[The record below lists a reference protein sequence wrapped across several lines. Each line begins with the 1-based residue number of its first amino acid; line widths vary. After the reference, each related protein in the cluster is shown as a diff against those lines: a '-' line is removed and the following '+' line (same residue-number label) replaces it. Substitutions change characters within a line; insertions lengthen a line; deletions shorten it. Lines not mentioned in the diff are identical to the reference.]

1 MQANFY
7 STEVK
12 AILEQGKKK
21 EMGDFTLYY
30 APHFLQLKHVFQV
43 AAGARTQTP
52 IVLVALEYQGLIG
65 YGEASMPPYLG
76 ESHDSVMAFLD
87 QVDLSTFKSA
97 FLLEDVLAYIDGIAP
112 GNTAAKAALD
122 IALHDVLGK
131 RMGQPWYKVWG
142 LDPEHTVPTSFTIG
156 IDSPEMIRQKLAE
169 ATDFHLLKVKLGA
182 GNDREIIETI
192 RSVSDQAICVDA
204 NQGWSNREEALEMIK
219 WLSLQNVVFVEQPME
234 KTAWED
240 HRWLKARSPLPIIA
254 DEAVQRLKDVHQ
266 VASAYHGINIK
277 LMKCTGLYE
286 ARKMCALARDLDLKI
301 MLGCMTETSCA
312 ISAASQLA
320 PLADWLD
327 LDGALLIKDDLFSGM
342 QVQDGYVKLSDA
354 PGIGL
359 QETIH

>member
-1 MQANFY
+1 MQITLY
-7 STEVK
+7 SPAVQ
-12 AILEQGKKK
+12 AIFEQGKKRV
-21 EMGDFTLYY
+21 MGDFTLYY

-52 IVLVALEYQGLIG
+52 VVLVAIAYQGQIG

-76 ESHDSVMAFLD
+76 ESHDSVMHFID
-87 QVDLSTFKSA
+87 QVDFTPFKDA
-97 FLLEDVLAYIDGIAP
+97 FRLEDMLEYIDGIAQ

-131 RMGQPWYKVWG
+131 RMGQPWYKIWG
-142 LDPEHTVPTSFTIG
+142 LDPEDTVPTSFTIG
-156 IDSPEMIRQKLAE
+156 IDSQEMIRQKVAE
-169 ATDFHLLKVKLGA
+169 ATEFKVLKVKLGA

-192 RSVSDQAICVDA
+192 RSLSDQPICVDA
-204 NQGWSNREEALEMIK
+204 NQGWKDREEAIEMIE
-219 WLSLQNVVFVEQPME
+219 WLHHQNVLFVEQPMP

-240 HRWLKARSPLPIIA
+240 HAWLKERSPLPIVA
-254 DEAVQRLKDVHQ
+254 DEAAQRLKDVRQ
-266 VASAYHGINIK
+266 VAQAYDGINIK

-286 ARKMCALARDLDLKI
+286 ARKMIALARDLDLKI

-327 LDGALLIKDDLFSGM
+327 LDGALLIKDDLFTGM
-342 QVQDGYVKLSDA
+342 QVQDGKVKLSDA